1 MCPFINQMI
10 SAVLIFTESGLL
22 LYSMIPEKEV
32 DPIHFSGFL
41 SALKSFAKSNIVN
54 GELRGVQIGKALLT
68 FQNIDFDHFG
78 SLDVM
83 LLSESLDPASAYALC
98 STIAEK
104 FAIYLDEKY
113 QQNKHIIKEINKG
126 KRQDFRDF
134 DEIISPLILEYRMQ
148 EGACIDTKLFIP
160 NKVFDTI
167 NVLFE
172 ERPEIAEKYNQ
183 NPNFL
188 IEQILLEFAK
198 EHLEE
203 KIRKKFLF

>member
-1 MCPFINQMI
+1 MI

-22 LYSMIPEKEV
+22 LYSFIPEKEV
-32 DPIHFSGFL
+32 DPIHVSGFF
-41 SALKSFAKSNIVN
+41 SALKSFAKSKIVN
-54 GELRGVQIGKALLT
+54 GDLRGVQIGKALLT
-68 FQNIDFDHFG
+68 FQNIDFEHFG

-83 LLSESLDPASAYALC
+83 LLSENLDPGTSYALC

-104 FAIYLDEKY
+104 FAVYLDEKY
-113 QQNKHIIKEINKG
+113 TLNNNIIKEINKG
-126 KRQDFRDF
+126 KSQNFSDF
-134 DEIISPLILEYRMQ
+134 DAVIMPLILECQMQ
-148 EGACIDTKLFIP
+148 EGACIDVRLFVP
-160 NKVFDTI
+160 NRVFETI

-172 ERPEIAEKYNQ
+172 ERTDLAEKYNN

-188 IEQILLEFAK
+188 IEQLLLEFSK